1 MKKLLLFL
9 LCCTFAMPILAK
21 QSSDTIR
28 LSQLFKENT
37 IPLYEPN
44 FLLTPAATI
53 YDTIK
58 ISFVLVNDSGADTS
72 IYCMEGPN
80 DFHYFYAVAINGNAA
95 TISKVSGRNY
105 YGKIPYINF
114 YYPAQ
119 KIKLQANTAYRCIVQ
134 WKSNSYKGVRKS
146 GGLLTIPAYLANL
159 KEADRFR
166 YTNNIITY
174 FFTGAI
180 FFGFFLFL
188 FLYYKS
194 RYPLFGMYAAFLFL
208 QGIYGIILFDVYTLA
223 GSLFITHFSWDEYVT
238 EMVVFAGQ
246 AIYVQFII
254 GWLQMKQVSSRLVKV
269 FHLFSVF
276 FAVYA
281 FSFFL
286 IYTIAPEAHV
296 LNYIKAA
303 VRILGMLFQ
312 LFLFYHIF
320 FTIKTAG
327 RWYIFTGNL
336 LLMILGIIMIFIR
349 SQGGFENSWL
359 EDIDNASWYM
369 LGVMAENLC
378 FTMGMGQHYFEL
390 QSEKNRMQIA
400 ALNARQAQ
408 LETQEN
414 NLKDRLRISQD
425 LHDSIGSTLS
435 SIAVYSQVA
444 NIHSEKN
451 EKAELHELLE
461 KISGTSNEMV
471 GEMNDIVWAINPRN
485 DSLEKIILRMESF
498 AKPLAAARN
507 IHFDLTHGTEIATL
521 QLDMEQRKN
530 FYLVFKEA
538 VNNAIKYSGATAL
551 QAHVSVTKYQLILQV
566 TDNGVGFNPE
576 IEMANQSTSLS
587 GNGLRNMHNRAALLQ
602 GTITITTAP
611 SKGTVIT
618 LQMPI

>member
-1 MKKLLLFL
+1 
-9 LCCTFAMPILAK
+9 MPLLAK
-21 QSSDTIR
+21 QGNDTIQISR
-28 LSQLFKENT
+28 LFKENT
-37 IPLYEPN
+37 ILLYSPG
-44 FLLTPAATI
+44 FLLTPSATI

-58 ISFVLVNDSGADTS
+58 ISFVLVNDLATDTT

-80 DFHYFYAVAINGNAA
+80 DFHSFYAVPLKDSGAVIHQ
-95 TISKVSGRNY
+95 VSGRNY
-105 YGKIPYINF
+105 YGTIPYRNLYF
-114 YYPAQ
+114 PAQ
-119 KIKLQANTAYRCIVQ
+119 KLRLQANTAYQCLVQ
-134 WKSNSYKGVRKS
+134 WKSNSYKGVRTG
-146 GGLLTIPAYLANL
+146 GGLMTESAYEISL
-159 KEADRFR
+159 KGAERFR
-166 YTNNIITY
+166 YSNNIISY
-174 FFTGAI
+174 FFCGAI

-194 RYPLFGMYAAFLFL
+194 RYSLFGLYAAFLFL
-208 QGIYGIILFDVYTLA
+208 QGIYGVILFDVYTIA
-223 GSLFITHFSWDEYVT
+223 GTLFITHFSWDEYVT
-238 EMVVFAGQ
+238 ELIVFTGQ

-254 GWLQMKQVSSRLVKV
+254 GWLKMKQVSRRLTKI
-269 FHLFSVF
+269 FNWMSIF
-276 FAVYA
+276 FAVYGIL
-281 FSFFL
+281 FFL
-286 IYTIAPEAHV
+286 LYIIVPEWAFLSV
-296 LNYIKAA
+296 LKNG
-303 VRILGMLFQ
+303 VRVAGILFQ

-349 SQGGFENSWL
+349 SRGGFENSWL
-359 EDIDNASWYM
+359 ADIDNASWYM
-369 LGVMAENLC
+369 LGVLGENLC
-378 FTMGMGQHYFEL
+378 FTLGMGQHYFEL
-390 QSEKNRMQIA
+390 QSEKNSMQIA
-400 ALNARQAQ
+400 ALHAKQAQ

-444 NIHSEKN
+444 KIHGEKN
-451 EKAELHELLE
+451 EHENLNELLE

-507 IHFDLTHGTEIATL
+507 ILFQLTHDDEIITL

-530 FYLVFKEA
+530 FYLIFKEA

-551 QAHVSVTKYQLILQV
+551 QAHVSVTKDQLILQV